1 MALTK
6 LQKDVCITMIDCAL
20 IFLITVFHFVSFF
33 LIKSSDFTEIFDT
46 YDSSPLFDLTPS
58 DTPCSST
65 YNIIFHKWEGV
76 KEVHYHRKTRYT
88 RQKDATN
95 IEKLKDKYF
104 CYKPMTYKELLYNG
118 QIKKE
123 GETLTGEYKNDC
135 GVIDTLGQH
144 LYIKDSED
152 CPFNEVKIDG
162 DNIIRNNDKDIG
174 KKIIGKLI
182 LNDGQPCYKSNEK
195 LWKKFHEGEWAD
207 EHLECDV
214 EIFGKKT
221 DSRYINRGS
230 VTYDEIYKQNL
241 DPLYYEKLKNKVGD
255 NKVTLYSREFLGI
268 DKKCDEESSIT
279 REKIDKLSDNLG
291 RIKFLYLFEAIFNL
305 CLSLCVF
312 IVFMIWVCCSKKKKK
327 YLETVANNILIGE
340 LIVILGCLIAE
351 AVYFSR
357 IIKNDTSYQ
366 CSDDITNE
374 LFKKENDNT
383 EKSIL
388 YLWINLG
395 LDIFVIV
402 GNAIVITI
410 GILTDKKKDDDSK
423 SSKST
428 DKASD
433 NNFFNSANKDFKSDC
448 ALDEKVRE
456 VVVDNNNYNNNNYNN
471 NNYNSNNN
479 YNNNNNYNANYNNNY
494 NSNNNYNTNYNNYYN
509 SNNNYNTNYN
519 NYYNSNNN
527 YNNNNYDSNYNN
539 NNNNNYNNYNVN
551 NNFYNNANNNVNNN
565 YDTNYNSNNNYNN
578 N

>member
-20 IFLITVFHFVSFF
+20 IFLITVFHFISFF

-46 YDSSPLFDLTPS
+46 YDSSPLFDLTLS

-123 GETLTGEYKNDC
+123 GETPSGEYTNDC

-144 LYIKDSED
+144 LYIKETEV
-152 CPFNEVKIDG
+152 CPLYEVKIDG
-162 DNIIRNNDKDIG
+162 NSIFKNSNEDIE

-241 DPLYYEKLKNKVGD
+241 DPLYYEKLKDKVGND
-255 NKVTLYSREFLGI
+255 KVTLYSREFLGI

-312 IVFMIWVCCSKKKKK
+312 TVFMIWVCCIKKNK
-327 YLETVANNILIGE
+327 YLETVANSILIGE
-340 LIVILGCLIAE
+340 LLVILGCLIAE
-351 AVYFSR
+351 AVYLSR

-479 YNNNNNYNANYNNNY
+479 YN
-494 NSNNNYNTNYNNYYN
+494 
-509 SNNNYNTNYN
+509 TNYN

-578 N
+578 Y

>member
-20 IFLITVFHFVSFF
+20 IFLITVFHFISFF

-279 REKIDKLSDNLG
+279 REKIDKLNDNQG

-312 IVFMIWVCCSKKKKK
+312 TVFMIWVCCIKKNK
-327 YLETVANNILIGE
+327 YLETVANSILIGE
-340 LIVILGCLIAE
+340 LLVILGCLIAE
-351 AVYFSR
+351 AVYLSR

-519 NYYNSNNN
+519 NYYNNNNN

-539 NNNNNYNNYNVN
+539 NNNNNYNNYNIN

-565 YDTNYNSNNNYNN
+565 YDTNYNPNNNYNN